1 MAEDSFDDLMQ
12 REWAPV
18 LAVATALVGRS
29 GAAEELTQ
37 EAFFA
42 AHRRWDH
49 VGSLDRPG
57 AWVRRVVI
65 NRSVSHL
72 RRRRV
77 ELRVMDVVGRMPVV
91 HDDGPAMVDAAQDRL
106 LWDQVRRLPARQAQC
121 VVLRH
126 VDGLDAAEIADL
138 LGCSAAT
145 VRVHLHRGLHTLRA
159 RLHDD
164 AATQLEAT

>member
-1 MAEDSFDDLMQ
+1 MSEESFDDLMQ

-18 LAVATALVGRS
+18 LAVATALVGR
-29 GAAEELTQ
+29 GGVAEELTQ

-49 VGSLDRPG
+49 VGTLDRPG

-72 RRRRV
+72 RRRRI
-77 ELRVMDVVGRMPVV
+77 ELRVMGVIGRTGSLVD
-91 HDDGPAMVDAAQDRL
+91 DDGIAPSPAIDDA
-106 LWDQVRRLPARQAQC
+106 LWNEVRRLPARQAQC

-126 VDGLDAAEIADL
+126 VDGLRAKEIAEL
-138 LGCSAAT
+138 LGCSTAT
-145 VRVHLHRGLHTLRA
+145 VRVHLHRGLHTLRSRVDRFGA
-159 RLHDD
+159 P
-164 AATQLEAT
+164 ALEAT